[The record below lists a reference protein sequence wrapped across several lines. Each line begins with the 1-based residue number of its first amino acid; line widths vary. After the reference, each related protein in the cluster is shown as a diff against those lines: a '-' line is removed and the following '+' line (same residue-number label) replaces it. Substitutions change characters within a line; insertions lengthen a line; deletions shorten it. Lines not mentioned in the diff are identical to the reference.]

1 MVSALGPADLTGRDL
16 TGRRSTGGRRPDLG
30 LWRRRLRPLAGFV
43 VLIVLWEGAARA
55 GLVRPVFLPAFSTV
69 LATLWQAAAD
79 GGLAVDVG
87 TSLMRSAT
95 GLALAL
101 AAGVTLGIAMARV
114 KALHWLLDPLVAIGF
129 PAPKI
134 AFMPLFILWFGINSV
149 SKILLVAFACVFPLM
164 IGAYDAARA
173 VNRVIIWSALSMGTS
188 PSRLLFRV
196 MLPACLP
203 RIFAAFRVAV
213 PVALINTF
221 IAEMVAGGGGMGDTL
236 MYAQRYFDTPTVFA
250 YIIVMLLLGLATD
263 RLILMAQRRLL
274 AWNDTEGG
282 P

>member
-1 MVSALGPADLTGRDL
+1 MVSALGPADLTGRR
-16 TGRRSTGGRRPDLG
+16 TVGGHRFNFG
-30 LWRRRLRPLAGFV
+30 LWRRRLQPVTSLV
-43 VLIVLWEGAARA
+43 VLIAVWESAART

-69 LATLWQAAAD
+69 LATLWQTVGD
-79 GGLAVDVG
+79 GGLIVDVG
-87 TSLMRSAT
+87 TSLMRAAT
-95 GLALAL
+95 GLVLSL
-101 AAGVTLGIAMARV
+101 VAGVTLGIAMARI
-114 KALHWLLDPLVAIGF
+114 KALHWLLDPLVALGF

-164 IGAYDAARA
+164 IGAYEAACA

-188 PSRLLFRV
+188 PTRLLFRI
-196 MLPACLP
+196 MLPSCLP

-221 IAEMVAGGGGMGDTL
+221 IAEMVAGGGGMGDAL
-236 MYAQRYFDTPTVFA
+236 MYAQRYFDTPVVFA

-263 RLILMAQRRLL
+263 RLILLAQRRLL
-274 AWNDTEGG
+274 AWNDAEGV

>member
-1 MVSALGPADLTGRDL
+1 MVSTLGPGHLSAHDAI
-16 TGRRSTGGRRPDLG
+16 GGRRFN
-30 LWRRRLRPLAGFV
+30 LWWRGLRPLASLV
-43 VLIVLWEGAARA
+43 VLVVLWEGAARG

-69 LATLWQAAAD
+69 LATLWQEVAH
-79 GGLAVDVG
+79 GGLLVDVV
-87 TSLMRSAT
+87 TSLVRAAT

-101 AAGVTLGIAMARV
+101 VAGVSLGIAMTRIR
-114 KALHWLLDPLVAIGF
+114 ALHWLLDPLIALGF

-149 SKILLVAFACVFPLM
+149 SKILLVTFACVFPLM
-164 IGAYDAARA
+164 IGAYDAACA
-173 VNRVIIWSALSMGTS
+173 INRVIIWSALSMGTS
-188 PSRLLFRV
+188 HTRLLFRI
-196 MLPACLP
+196 MLPSCLP

-236 MYAQRYFDTPTVFA
+236 MYAQRYFDTPVVFA

-263 RLILMAQRRLL
+263 KLILLARRRLL
-274 AWNDTEGG
+274 AWDDAEVV